1 MWMMVEKLSLA
12 VTDGFLLRYLL
23 DRKYGTFLRT
33 SLCFNTCLEDLPL
46 VHQKSVFRSI
56 LSFTLASGNQ
66 QSFTAFLI
74 EILCSFKP
82 VIISS
87 FSFLG

>member
-12 VTDGFLLRYLL
+12 VIDGFLLRDLL

-33 SLCFNTCLEDLPL
+33 SLCFNTCLEDVPL

-56 LSFTLASGNQ
+56 LSFILASANQ
-66 QSFTAFLI
+66 QSFIAFLI
-74 EILCSFKP
+74 EILYSLKP
-82 VIISS
+82 IIISS
-87 FSFLG
+87 LF